1 MIRVTV
7 TVLWLLITVAA
18 AGAQPAAV
26 SPFPGGLSGTIAFQ
40 SDARS
45 ASNPNGR
52 VRLYTINLANGA
64 IAALGTGGDWDD
76 EQPRWSPDGRRV
88 AFRRLKRRATYQS
101 RRQRSRSHVGARW

>member
-18 AGAQPAAV
+18 ADAQPSAV

-40 SDARS
+40 SDTRS

-52 VRLYTINLANGA
+52 VRLYTINLASGA
-64 IAALGTGGDWDD
+64 IAALGTGGGHLVEERADI
-76 EQPRWSPDGRRV
+76 RANKGLCHASSLGGAVRR
-88 AFRRLKRRATYQS
+88 RN
-101 RRQRSRSHVGARW
+101 